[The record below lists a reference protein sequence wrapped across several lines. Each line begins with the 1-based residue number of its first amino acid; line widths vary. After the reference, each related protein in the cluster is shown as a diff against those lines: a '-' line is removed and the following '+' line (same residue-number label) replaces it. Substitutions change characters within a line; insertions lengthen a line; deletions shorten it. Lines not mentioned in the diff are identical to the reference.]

1 MSNPDVVVVGAG
13 YAGLAAA
20 LDLEDRGLSVL
31 VLEGRRRVGGR
42 AWTVRLEGGELAEL
56 GGEWIFPGYDELT
69 ALATRLGL
77 ALVPTGTDFG
87 RREVRDLSV
96 SVEDQD
102 GLLSV
107 AEDVLASM
115 SPEEVAATTLGAF
128 LDGLPGGPDAKAAI
142 RARLQGTCALELERV
157 SLGGARELLRPGA
170 AGATLRFADGNQALA
185 EAVAGRLADVRL
197 GHVVGRVR
205 QDPAGVRV
213 GVRDGPMSVE
223 IGAAAAVLA
232 VPLPVLRSLALEP
245 RPPADVQDALRA
257 LSFGVASKLAVPVEG
272 DLEPAARQSA
282 AGPFWWWTARGEGGG
297 VRGCV
302 TAFAGSLA
310 AQEDLRVGDGAARW
324 LDRIRSLDPA
334 VRPAGAAR
342 VAVWG
347 EDAFSGGAYTAV
359 GPGDAARL
367 EALSRP
373 LGRVAIAGEHSAGS
387 RWHGTLEGAIRSGRR
402 AAREVGDLLSRG

>member
-42 AWTVRLEGGELAEL
+42 AWTVRLEGGALAEL

-128 LDGLPGGPDAKAAI
+128 L
-142 RARLQGTCALELERV
+142 
-157 SLGGARELLRPGA
+157 
-170 AGATLRFADGNQALA
+170 
-185 EAVAGRLADVRL
+185 
-197 GHVVGRVR
+197 
-205 QDPAGVRV
+205 
-213 GVRDGPMSVE
+213 
-223 IGAAAAVLA
+223 
-232 VPLPVLRSLALEP
+232 
-245 RPPADVQDALRA
+245 
-257 LSFGVASKLAVPVEG
+257 
-272 DLEPAARQSA
+272 
-282 AGPFWWWTARGEGGG
+282 
-297 VRGCV
+297 
-302 TAFAGSLA
+302 
-310 AQEDLRVGDGAARW
+310 
-324 LDRIRSLDPA
+324 
-334 VRPAGAAR
+334 
-342 VAVWG
+342 
-347 EDAFSGGAYTAV
+347 
-359 GPGDAARL
+359 
-367 EALSRP
+367 
-373 LGRVAIAGEHSAGS
+373 
-387 RWHGTLEGAIRSGRR
+387 
-402 AAREVGDLLSRG
+402 